1 MPTEQSRKPA
11 QRSSDMAGG
20 RFVSEINV
28 TPFVDVMLVLL
39 IIFMVATPMMSQ
51 GLDVDLP
58 QAKQAEVLPTESDHM
73 TLTIGR
79 DGSLSLEEYQVG
91 NLDSLEDYLR
101 RLVKEK
107 DRTLFLKADKDV
119 PYGIVVAVIGRIKA
133 VGIEKMG
140 IMADAQDTEPAKGP

>member
-1 MPTEQSRKPA
+1 
-11 QRSSDMAGG
+11 MAGG